1 MLNNYVVKEY
11 YDLNGHYLNVSLF
24 NGDIHMVS
32 YNSHL
37 LNGIKYETKITS
49 GEILNK
55 VKSQNFTSLNLYEL
69 ILKKIDEGKYIINS
83 DQSLVSIL
91 LLETSN
97 IFDQTKDIKIIIPK
111 NIKHITTEYEKV
123 LSKEVMNLRE
133 ENKRLWNEI
142 IQLKN
147 ILKINNASNLYNSV
161 KNKQVDSLS
170 KSSIVLQSS
179 GQLQESKNQK
189 NNNMN
194 MPNNSLRQMKSN
206 PIVQP
211 KGDINN
217 ITSNQEIDIKAISN
231 LNYPNYP
238 KVMVIPKP
246 FSNIIGFG
254 ANSYQGIVRD
264 HNEDRVKIILDHKL
278 NKSVSEYGNII
289 SPNISYFAIY
299 DGHGGNKCCNFLQE
313 NLHNYI
319 FESEF
324 FPLNPPSAINQA
336 YEKAELNFKIIS
348 LDEQNKKLID
358 KSGSCALSALII
370 DEWCYISY
378 LGDSRGLYS
387 YDSGNQLYQVTRDH
401 KPDDIK
407 ERLRIEKVGGRI
419 FKDTRLKVNGLK
431 IKVDEKD
438 APGVKFPF
446 RVSPGN
452 LSVRLY
458 FIFIYIIFI

>member
-11 YDLNGHYLNVSLF
+11 YNLNGHYLKVAIF

-32 YNSHL
+32 YNSNL

-55 VKSQNFTSLNLYEL
+55 VRSQNFTSLNLYEL
-69 ILKKIDEGKYIINS
+69 IIKKISEQKFIINS
-83 DQSLVSIL
+83 DQSCVSIL

-97 IFDQTKDIKIIIPK
+97 IFDQTKDIKIVIPK

-147 ILKINNASNLYNSV
+147 ILKINSESQPNIITM
-161 KNKQVDSLS
+161 NKQINQLS

-179 GQLQESKNQK
+179 GQIHEPKDQK
-189 NNNMN
+189 NIQNNN
-194 MPNNSLRQMKSN
+194 FRRMKSN

-211 KGDINN
+211 QGDINN
-217 ITSNQEIDIKAISN
+217 VAINQDSDIKVLAN

-238 KVMVIPKP
+238 KVEIIPKP
-246 FSNIIGFG
+246 FSKIMGFG
-254 ANSYQGIVRD
+254 ANSYKGIVRD

-278 NKSVSEYGNII
+278 NKSFSEYGNLII
-289 SPNISYFAIY
+289 PNVSYFAIY
-299 DGHGGNKCCNFLQE
+299 DGHGGNNCCNFLQE

-319 FESEF
+319 FQSEF
-324 FPLNPPSAINQA
+324 FPLDPLNAINQA
-336 YEKAELNFKIIS
+336 YDKAELNFQLIS

-370 DEWCYISY
+370 DEWCYMIY

-387 YDSGNQLYQVTRDH
+387 YDSGNQFYQVTRDH

-407 ERLRIEKVGGRI
+407 ERMRIEKVGGRI
-419 FKDTRLKVNGLK
+419 FKDTRLKVNGIK

-452 LSVRLY
+452 LSVRFYLKN
-458 FIFIYIIFI
+458 IIFNLIK

>member
-11 YDLNGHYLNVSLF
+11 YDLNGHYLKVSLF

-32 YNSHL
+32 YNSNL

-83 DQSLVSIL
+83 DQSFVSIL

-97 IFDQTKDIKIIIPK
+97 IFDQAKDIKIIIPK

-147 ILKINNASNLYNSV
+147 ILKINNGTNLYNSV
-161 KNKQVDSLS
+161 KNKQVDQLS

-324 FPLNPPSAINQA
+324 FPLNPLSAINQA

-370 DEWCYISY
+370 DEWCYVSY
-378 LGDSRGLYS
+378 LGDSRCLYS

>member
-11 YDLNGHYLNVSLF
+11 YDLNGHYLKVSLF

-32 YNSHL
+32 YNSNL

-49 GEILNK
+49 AEILNK

-147 ILKINNASNLYNSV
+147 ILKINNGTNLYNSV
-161 KNKQVDSLS
+161 KNKQVDQLS

-189 NNNMN
+189 NNNIN

-217 ITSNQEIDIKAISN
+217 IISNQEIDIKAISN

-246 FSNIIGFG
+246 FSNIMGFG

-264 HNEDRVKIILDHKL
+264 HNEDRVKIILDYKL

-324 FPLNPPSAINQA
+324 FPLNPPSTINQA

-458 FIFIYIIFI
+458 FKLYI

>member
-11 YDLNGHYLNVSLF
+11 YDLNGHYLKVSLF

-97 IFDQTKDIKIIIPK
+97 IFDQAKDIKIIIPK

-123 LSKEVMNLRE
+123 LSKEVYNLRE

-161 KNKQVDSLS
+161 KNKQVDQLS
-170 KSSIVLQSS
+170 KSSIVLQTQ

-246 FSNIIGFG
+246 FSNIMGFG

-264 HNEDRVKIILDHKL
+264 HNEDRVKIILDYKL
-278 NKSVSEYGNII
+278 NKSVSEYGNNI
-289 SPNISYFAIY
+289 SPNISYFSIY

-431 IKVDEKD
+431 IKVNEKD

-458 FIFIYIIFI
+458 FKLYI

>member
-1 MLNNYVVKEY
+1 
-11 YDLNGHYLNVSLF
+11 
-24 NGDIHMVS
+24 
-32 YNSHL
+32 
-37 LNGIKYETKITS
+37 
-49 GEILNK
+49 
-55 VKSQNFTSLNLYEL
+55 
-69 ILKKIDEGKYIINS
+69 
-83 DQSLVSIL
+83 
-91 LLETSN
+91 
-97 IFDQTKDIKIIIPK
+97 
-111 NIKHITTEYEKV
+111 
-123 LSKEVMNLRE
+123 MNLRE

-147 ILKINNASNLYNSV
+147 ILKINSESQPNIITM
-161 KNKQVDSLS
+161 NKQVNQLS

-179 GQLQESKNQK
+179 GQIHEPKDQK
-189 NNNMN
+189 NIQNNN
-194 MPNNSLRQMKSN
+194 FRRMKSN

-211 KGDINN
+211 QGDINN
-217 ITSNQEIDIKAISN
+217 VAINQDSDIKVLAN

-238 KVMVIPKP
+238 KVEIIPKP
-246 FSNIIGFG
+246 FSKIMGFG
-254 ANSYQGIVRD
+254 ANSYKGIVRD

-278 NKSVSEYGNII
+278 NKSFSEYGNLII
-289 SPNISYFAIY
+289 PNVSYFAIY
-299 DGHGGNKCCNFLQE
+299 DGHGGNNCCNFLQE

-319 FESEF
+319 FQSEF
-324 FPLNPPSAINQA
+324 FPLDPLNAINQA
-336 YEKAELNFKIIS
+336 YDKAELNFQLIS

-370 DEWCYISY
+370 DEWCYMIY

-401 KPDDIK
+401 KHAIK
-407 ERLRIEKVGGRI
+407 ERMRKEKVGGRI
-419 FKDTRLKVNGLK
+419 FKDTRLKVNGIK

-458 FIFIYIIFI
+458 Y

>member
-11 YDLNGHYLNVSLF
+11 YDLNGHYLKVSLF

-97 IFDQTKDIKIIIPK
+97 IFDQVKDIKIIIPK

-123 LSKEVMNLRE
+123 LSKEVYNLRE

-147 ILKINNASNLYNSV
+147 ILKINNNSNLYNSV
-161 KNKQVDSLS
+161 KNKQVDQLS

-217 ITSNQEIDIKAISN
+217 ITSNQDFDIKALSN

-278 NKSVSEYGNII
+278 NKSVSEYGNNI
-289 SPNISYFAIY
+289 SPNISYFSIY

-407 ERLRIEKVGGRI
+407 ERMRIEKVGGRI

-431 IKVDEKD
+431 IKVNEKD

-458 FIFIYIIFI
+458 FKLYI

>member
-11 YDLNGHYLNVSLF
+11 YDLNGHYLKVSLF

-97 IFDQTKDIKIIIPK
+97 IFDQAKDIKIIIPK

-123 LSKEVMNLRE
+123 LSKEVYNLRE

-161 KNKQVDSLS
+161 KNKQVDQLS
-170 KSSIVLQSS
+170 KSSIVLQTQ

-217 ITSNQEIDIKAISN
+217 ITSNQDFDIKTLSN

-238 KVMVIPKP
+238 IVMVIPKP

-289 SPNISYFAIY
+289 FPNISYFAIY

-358 KSGSCALSALII
+358 KSGSCALSALIL
-370 DEWCYISY
+370 DEWCYVSY

-407 ERLRIEKVGGRI
+407 ERMRIEKVGGRI

-431 IKVDEKD
+431 IKVNEKD

-458 FIFIYIIFI
+458 FKLYI